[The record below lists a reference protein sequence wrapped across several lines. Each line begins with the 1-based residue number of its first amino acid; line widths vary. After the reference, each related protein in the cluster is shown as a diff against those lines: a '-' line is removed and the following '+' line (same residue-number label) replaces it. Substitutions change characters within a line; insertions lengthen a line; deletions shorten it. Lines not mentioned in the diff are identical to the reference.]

1 MLAGITSGF
10 ISAGLS
16 VLSSVM
22 TKKMFEGII
31 RRVVISVLEKLVAS
45 TENKV
50 DDELVLP
57 IIKELRK

>member
-22 TKKMFEGII
+22 TKKMFEVII

-45 TENKV
+45 TENTV